1 MDRKRLDRIIKEEVA
16 SLLEARGGREYGINP
31 TTGFPEEPSADEREA
46 ERRSFLKSVGGG
58 GYDEPD
64 EPGMEDPPVRMQAPA
79 APRGKANRTGMS
91 RGKGIV
97 TVGLNA
103 DGFFLDLP
111 DEGRYMWLT
120 TPAVQG
126 QEEPLN
132 GDSYF
137 LMDTVRAPNSFL
149 PGGQA
154 GGTFVEYN
162 REDAQPWKVVG
173 NFEMYGGA
181 RDVGTGA
188 DVREAYMNM
197 LRAVARRVEME
208 ENRGPLAGRGG
219 RQSAASQ
226 ELARRIKQDRGG
238 DVGPLSESRW
248 AQLAG
253 LMVEGGGRG
262 KFRPSPK
269 RRDIYV
275 DPDYPEEMGMARSM
289 AKAAGLRGLEGGETG
304 DVTLT
309 GPMTGHQMFHTQMSA
324 AGGPTS
330 GDEFPYEDLYEDD
343 EMEDED
349 PVDEAKPHGKGAA
362 PGSYRP
368 PASPDP
374 KKSGPPGKE
383 DLEKIPKAGPFEGR
397 HRR

>member
-64 EPGMEDPPVRMQAPA
+64 EPGMEAPPVRMQAPA

-162 REDAQPWKVVG
+162 REDAQPWKVIG

-197 LRAVARRVEME
+197 LRAVARRVELE
-208 ENRGPLAGRGG
+208 ENRGALAGRGG

-238 DVGPLSESRW
+238 DAGPLSESRW

-253 LMVEGGGRG
+253 LMVEGKRG
-262 KFRPSPK
+262 KSGKMFSASAESLSGEDIEHAKALGLDHKGDTLVGTVSQHRKFHKWVNATSPQAA
-269 RRDIYV
+269 DPF
-275 DPDYPEEMGMARSM
+275 DPDE
-289 AKAAGLRGLEGGETG
+289 L
-304 DVTLT
+304 
-309 GPMTGHQMFHTQMSA
+309 
-324 AGGPTS
+324 
-330 GDEFPYEDLYEDD
+330 
-343 EMEDED
+343 D
-349 PVDEAKPHGKGAA
+349 PVDEGAPHGKGAA

>member
-16 SLLEARGGREYGINP
+16 GLLEARFGSQSDYDRRFGLDPMGAERPRYSGAGINP
-31 TTGFPEEPSADEREA
+31 LTGNPYGAAAEIDPREAGPEEPSVKAQV
-46 ERRSFLKSVGGG
+46 SS
-58 GYDEPD
+58 P
-64 EPGMEDPPVRMQAPA
+64 APE
-79 APRGKANRTGMS
+79 PRGKANRTGMS
-91 RGKGIV
+91 RGKGVV

-111 DEGRYMWLT
+111 DEGRYMWLK

-162 REDAQPWKVVG
+162 REDAQPWKVIG

-197 LRAVARRVEME
+197 LRAVARRVELE

-226 ELARRIKQDRGG
+226 ELARRIKLDRGG
-238 DVGPLSESRW
+238 DAGPLSESRW

-253 LMVEGGGRG
+253 LMVEGKRG
-262 KFRPSPK
+262 KSGKMFSASAESLSGEDLAHAKKLGLDHKGDTLVGTVDQHRKFHKWVNATSPQAA
-269 RRDIYV
+269 DPF
-275 DPDYPEEMGMARSM
+275 DPDE
-289 AKAAGLRGLEGGETG
+289 L
-304 DVTLT
+304 
-309 GPMTGHQMFHTQMSA
+309 
-324 AGGPTS
+324 
-330 GDEFPYEDLYEDD
+330 
-343 EMEDED
+343 D
-349 PVDEAKPHGKGAA
+349 PVDEGAPHGKGAA